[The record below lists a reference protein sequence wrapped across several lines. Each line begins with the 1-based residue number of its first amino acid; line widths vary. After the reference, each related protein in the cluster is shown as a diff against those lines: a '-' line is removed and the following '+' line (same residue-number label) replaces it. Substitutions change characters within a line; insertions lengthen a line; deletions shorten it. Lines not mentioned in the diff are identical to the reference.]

1 MAFTSAITGRIVMGN
16 KRVTY
21 GTYTSADGS
30 TGGNIDTGL
39 TVVEDMQLQSGGNAV
54 KASAPV
60 VNETLPCDGSAVT
73 IVTVADETGTWKA
86 TGR

>member
-1 MAFTSAITGRIVMGN
+1 MAFTNAVVGRTVMGN

-39 TVVEDMQLQSGGNAV
+39 TVVDDIQLQSGGSAV
-54 KASAPV
+54 KASAPSL
-60 VNETLPCDGSAVT
+60 NETLPCDGSAVT
-73 IVTVADETGTWKA
+73 IVSVANEVGTWKA
-86 TGR
+86 FGR